1 MSFMDIIN
9 QESQKLA
16 SGGGR
21 DNDKVKYPE
30 RKQKPLFFAK
40 GETAKLI
47 QIMPSADLQ
56 SEFFVP
62 IRTIFLT
69 TMSSKGKQIKS
80 NFVLDAQEN
89 PGSLLEQKIAEW
101 SSKGMIPNGFG
112 GQQSPRKVFLYN
124 VVQVFQDPNSGT
136 FVQERDQQGNLV
148 VRLFEMPYSAHQKI
162 INLLGDPLY
171 RPEGTSDLSFMDV
184 NQPRLVKISKPP
196 KGSMEYGVD
205 VYTNVTLPPSGD
217 GWETRLEDLRANAV
231 PTERLENGDKWVQA
245 FIDMKEG
252 RKPNQGNSQSQEAPV
267 EMGSSTM
274 ANPYAQQQPQI
285 NVQQQQ
291 QSTYTQQP
299 NMFAAQQQQPN
310 ISMPT
315 GMQQQQPQ
323 PPSQPQ
329 PQQNQFQ
336 AGNVPTGTP
345 PAEGLV
351 TDPLPTD
358 FGVTPDVGSTGADLN
373 PYATTSTVTE
383 NNETPSVPDV
393 APAAPTQPTVNTAPA
408 SPNQDTVPTHNVDV
422 NNNGLLDIESMLD
435 EQLNGN

>member
-1 MSFMDIIN
+1 
-9 QESQKLA
+9 
-16 SGGGR
+16 
-21 DNDKVKYPE
+21 
-30 RKQKPLFFAK
+30 
-40 GETAKLI
+40 
-47 QIMPSADLQ
+47 
-56 SEFFVP
+56 
-62 IRTIFLT
+62 
-69 TMSSKGKQIKS
+69 
-80 NFVLDAQEN
+80 
-89 PGSLLEQKIAEW
+89 
-101 SSKGMIPNGFG
+101 
-112 GQQSPRKVFLYN
+112 
-124 VVQVFQDPNSGT
+124 
-136 FVQERDQQGNLV
+136 
-148 VRLFEMPYSAHQKI
+148 
-162 INLLGDPLY
+162 
-171 RPEGTSDLSFMDV
+171 MDV

-196 KGSMEYGVD
+196 QGSMEYGVD
-205 VYTNVTLPPSGD
+205 VYTNVTLPPSGA
-217 GWETRLEDLRANAV
+217 GWETKLEDLRANAV

-252 RKPNQGNSQSQEAPV
+252 RKPNQGNRQSQEAPV

-274 ANPYAQQQPQI
+274 ANPYAQQQ
-285 NVQQQQ
+285 Q

-299 NMFAAQQQQPN
+299 NMFAAQQQP
-310 ISMPT
+310 SVTMPT

-336 AGNVPTGTP
+336 AGNVPTGTL

>member
-1 MSFMDIIN
+1 MSFMDILN
-9 QESQKLA
+9 QEAQKIA
-16 SGGGR
+16 NNGGGE
-21 DNDKVKYPE
+21 NDRVKYPE

-62 IRTIFLT
+62 IRKIFLT
-69 TMSSKGKQIKS
+69 AVSSQGKQINS
-80 NFVLDAQEN
+80 NFTLDAQEN

-101 SSKGMIPNGFG
+101 SGKGLIPNGFG
-112 GQQSPRKVFLYN
+112 GQQSPRMVVLYN
-124 VVQVFQDPNSGT
+124 VVQVFQDQSSGK
-136 FVQERDQQGNLV
+136 FFQERDEQGNLV
-148 VRLFEMPYSAHQKI
+148 IRIFEMPYSAHKKI
-162 INLLGDPLY
+162 INLLKDPLY
-171 RPEGTSDLSFMDV
+171 RPEGTSELSFMDV

-205 VYTNVTLPPSGD
+205 VYTNVTLPPSGA
-217 GWETRLEDLRANAV
+217 GWETKLEDLRANAV

-252 RKPNQGNSQSQEAPV
+252 RKPNQGNRQSQEAPV

-274 ANPYAQQQPQI
+274 ANPYAQQQ
-285 NVQQQQ
+285 Q

-299 NMFAAQQQQPN
+299 NMFAAQQQPS
-310 ISMPT
+310 ITMPT
-315 GMQQQQPQ
+315 GMQQQQPQPQ

-336 AGNVPTGTP
+336 AGNVPTGTL

-358 FGVTPDVGSTGADLN
+358 FGATPNVGSTGADLN